1 MNIVIS
7 ANGGEK
13 TEPVGA
19 AKISTD
25 LSPIERAGL
34 GVAALQSRNGRIHS
48 LQNRQYQKTA
58 ATAGCLFIECTH
70 TIIFT
75 RW

>member
-25 LSPIERAGL
+25 LSPIERRV
-34 GVAALQSRNGRIHS
+34 GVARTVAKWKNTTCKTDNIK
-48 LQNRQYQKTA
+48 RQQQQRVA
-58 ATAGCLFIECTH
+58 CL
-70 TIIFT
+70 
-75 RW
+75 